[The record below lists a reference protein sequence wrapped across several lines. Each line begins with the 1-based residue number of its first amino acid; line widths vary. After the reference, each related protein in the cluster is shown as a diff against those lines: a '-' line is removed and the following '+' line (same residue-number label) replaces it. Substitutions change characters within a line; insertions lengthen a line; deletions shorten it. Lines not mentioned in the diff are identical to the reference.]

1 MEDGVSSVTG
11 QSARLNVEEEPRQGP
26 GLAATLLLHMGVL
39 IVREKALSLRIALI
53 FPVQVN
59 R

>member
-1 MEDGVSSVTG
+1 MSSVNG
-11 QSARLNVEEEPRQGP
+11 HSAWLNVEEEPRQGP
-26 GLAATLLLHMGVL
+26 EPAATLLLHMGVL

-53 FPVQVN
+53 VPVQVN